1 MEKYEINDVSDRR
14 LEAAYWLLE
23 RRELFKRIGMR
34 IFIGFNILLWLFI
47 FFNIFIYIRDLNQDR
62 QILLGLAQNQVDL
75 EKFFAEHK
83 PQPLIISG
91 AQILNNGKGVYDFVA
106 TASNL
111 NLNRGMQVLRYR
123 FVAGDFVTPVNEISL
138 APGQKVYLLSLAN
151 KITTNL
157 TSSPMLEIVSSSWE
171 NWREPKQNVVIPV
184 VVSDLSFTNNG
195 SWGSSVNFK
204 AVNNSLQNIW
214 EVGFQAVVSDGAR
227 ILAVNQITTT
237 EFKTGETR
245 NLEINFFTSLPQS
258 VRVDVVPL
266 VNIYDSGNFY
276 DIPAPVLKE
285 L

>member
-106 TASNL
+106 TASNP

-266 VNIYDSGNFY
+266 VNIYDSENFY

>member
-47 FFNIFIYIRDLNQDR
+47 FFNIFIYIRDLNQD
-62 QILLGLAQNQVDL
+62 QKIAVGLVQNQVDL

-83 PQPLIISG
+83 PQPLTISG
-91 AQILNNGKGVYDFVA
+91 AQILNNGKGIYDFVA
-106 TASNL
+106 TAFNP

-157 TSSPMLEIVSSSWE
+157 TNSPAIEIVSSSWE

-195 SWGSSVNFK
+195 SWGSSVDFK

-214 EVGFQAVVSDGAR
+214 EVGFQAVVSDGVR

-245 NLEINFFTSLPQS
+245 NLEINFFSSLPQS

-266 VNIYDSGNFY
+266 VNIYDSENFY
-276 DIPAPVLKE
+276 DILAPVLKE